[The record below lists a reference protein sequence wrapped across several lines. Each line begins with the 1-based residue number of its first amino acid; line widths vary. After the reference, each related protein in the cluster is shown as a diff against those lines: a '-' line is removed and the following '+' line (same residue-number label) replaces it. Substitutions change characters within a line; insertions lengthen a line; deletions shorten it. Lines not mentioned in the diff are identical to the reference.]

1 MLSQVQVDYFDNLPI
16 GKVVKLDQAKD
27 PELFKQSAFD
37 YIDLHGHSIGFIQNY
52 TAIKKYDPIPTAL
65 LEREM
70 IKNI

>member
-1 MLSQVQVDYFDNLPI
+1 MDHKIKSYFDNLPP

-37 YIDLHGHSIGFIQNY
+37 YIDLHGHSIGFVQDY

-65 LEREM
+65 LE